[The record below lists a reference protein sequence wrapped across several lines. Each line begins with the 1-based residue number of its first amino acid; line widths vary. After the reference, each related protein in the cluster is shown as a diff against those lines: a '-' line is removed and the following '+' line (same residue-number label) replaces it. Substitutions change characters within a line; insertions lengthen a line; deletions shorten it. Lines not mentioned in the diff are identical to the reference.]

1 MSAATYLSRLL
12 TLTVSE
18 DAAGVVVC
26 WRGRSTAR
34 KPAEFLAPI
43 LHRALRRAC
52 ELRRPLVLDFRSLEY
67 FNSSTMAP
75 VLQLVEEAR
84 GRGAAVTLRYDGTQ
98 RWQELSF
105 SALRVLHAGVERIQV
120 TP

>member
-1 MSAATYLSRLL
+1 MTTETFTSRAL

-18 DAAGVVVC
+18 EPASVVVT

-34 KPAEFLAPI
+34 NPAAFLAPI
-43 LHRALRRAC
+43 LLQALARAC
-52 ELRRPLVLDFRSLEY
+52 ELRRPITLDFRAVEY

-75 VLQLVEEAR
+75 VVRLMEEAR
-84 GRGAAVTLRYDGTQ
+84 RRNARVTLQYDSGQ

-105 SALRVLHAGVERIQV
+105 SALRVLHAERV
-120 TP
+120 AVMP